1 MSLPSPLPEERFGF
15 IGLGSMGAPMAK
27 NLSNAVSML
36 RVFDIAGTDERA
48 PEGTVCC
55 HSLEEI
61 IGSCDTIFLSLPDGK
76 SVIQTAQEMVLIE
89 EHSCNTLVDT
99 STIGVDAV
107 KHVEPI
113 VEKAKI
119 VYLDCPVSGGQSGAQ
134 AGTLTFM
141 GSGSESRFRELDEI
155 LQSMAANIFY
165 VGNRCGQGQ
174 AMKLLNNFLSG
185 TAMLATSEAYAF
197 GMSQE
202 LDPQQMFEVLNVST
216 GVNSATLDK
225 FPKQVVT
232 NRYAA
237 GFSNTMMSKDISLFR
252 ESVLKAQTLSPVGKI
267 VQEYWEQFSE
277 LEPLKDFT
285 QIYPFLKKKHRNKE

>member
-141 GSGSESRFRELDEI
+141 GSGSESRSGLESCAAPRLQNGVDQEKLSLTGRHQFRMGRTMRNWRTPVRNGGEREKP
-155 LQSMAANIFY
+155 
-165 VGNRCGQGQ
+165 GH
-174 AMKLLNNFLSG
+174 
-185 TAMLATSEAYAF
+185 
-197 GMSQE
+197 
-202 LDPQQMFEVLNVST
+202 T
-216 GVNSATLDK
+216 GS
-225 FPKQVVT
+225 
-232 NRYAA
+232 
-237 GFSNTMMSKDISLFR
+237 
-252 ESVLKAQTLSPVGKI
+252 
-267 VQEYWEQFSE
+267 
-277 LEPLKDFT
+277 
-285 QIYPFLKKKHRNKE
+285 